1 MAPLCRWGPAER
13 DAIPRPQYRA
23 ALMASSMPVS
33 DRAGGWPLA
42 RCERVAPL
50 DPSLLDEDEAPWPA
64 EVAEPFTPSEAF
76 DVLYEERRD
85 AQEET
90 YMRTVLTTLA
100 KAQACPQCRCTNL
113 KALGEYRKCPLCHWK
128 GKVVQP
134 GESEVS
140 A

>member
-1 MAPLCRWGPAER
+1 MRGPDGEL
-13 DAIPRPQYRA
+13 Y
-23 ALMASSMPVS
+23 ALFL

-50 DPSLLDEDEAPWPA
+50 DPSLLDEDEAPGPA

-128 GKVVQP
+128 GKVVHP